1 MNIFKK
7 AIFGVSVHLVFLSI
21 LIWPSIGFTDSCEYR
36 LRYGATIST
45 PLLLSAYGGFTFCAT
60 YPGQICPTT
69 TIDLGLNGGK
79 LNAGL
84 IAFGE
89 GGMGELNLSY
99 LRTWNNIA
107 GLTGGDS
114 NYLGL
119 TAAAHIYFVSAQV
132 GVFDRVSHGEGEG
145 RRVLYTLG
153 VSYGF

>member
-7 AIFGVSVHLVFLSI
+7 AIFGVSVNLVFWSI
-21 LIWPSIGFTDSCEYR
+21 LIWPSIGFTDSYEYR
-36 LRYGATIST
+36 LRYGAAIST
-45 PLLLSAYGGFTFCAT
+45 PQLLSAYGGFAFCTTA
-60 YPGQICPTT
+60 PGQICPTT

-84 IAFGE
+84 ISFAESGY
-89 GGMGELNLSY
+89 GELNVSF

-114 NYLGL
+114 NYVGL
-119 TAAAHIYFVSAQV
+119 AAAAHILLVAVQV
-132 GVFDRVSHGEGEG
+132 GVFDKVSHGEGEG

-153 VSYGF
+153 ASFGF